1 MTLAIGA
8 LNTDETR
15 DGYGMTLHPD
25 DGKIE
30 SGVTE
35 LHADFE
41 TRSTNLNQLI
51 VYGVVFHSFLQ
62 LFMSITSNHLL

>member
-8 LNTDETR
+8 LNTDETK

-41 TRSTNLNQLI
+41 TK
-51 VYGVVFHSFLQ
+51 
-62 LFMSITSNHLL
+62 

>member
-1 MTLAIGA
+1 LTLAIGA
-8 LNTDETR
+8 LNTDETK

-41 TRSTNLNQLI
+41 TRSTNSNQLI
-51 VYGVVFHSFLQ
+51 VNGVVETLFLK
-62 LFMSITSNHLL
+62 LFTLITSDHSL

>member
-41 TRSTNLNQLI
+41 TRSTNSNQSI
-51 VYGVVFHSFLQ
+51 VHGVVVYSFHL
-62 LFMSITSNHLL
+62 LFMSITSDHLL